1 MFISIFNRAF
11 PFIMLAVI
19 ISSFIQ
25 IILTDE
31 MLAKVIPKNRFLSVL
46 SATSPDAI
54 VSARLFQLPV
64 D

>member
-1 MFISIFNRAF
+1 
-11 PFIMLAVI
+11 MLAVI